1 MAQRRLTSSLA
12 FVASGALITG
22 AGLALTAVPATAA
35 TPTHHDAH
43 RHPQAAGV
51 KPLTGAQLQQVRTRQ
66 SRMLEQSRT
75 APAFRKAAAKTFTVN
90 TTQDTSLAN
99 PAGTRCL
106 DAGGKCSLRAAVD
119 AANNLKAPV
128 RIVLGKRTYT
138 LSSATELTV
147 TNPAGTSIDDVAKRL
162 SAIPE
167 VYYLIMVLG
176 RFDLSIATYHKS
188 QDDYRDFLTTHFYGQ
203 PDIAGIENSLV
214 LKVHKMKLQWD
225 LNG

>member
-1 MAQRRLTSSLA
+1 MPPHPDASKRGRAQRDSGEDGSPEGIELNRKIIGLLQQDGRMAYSAIAAQVGVSEGTVRNRVRQLLDDNVITIQAEAHPYALGYEFNGLT
-12 FVASGALITG
+12 FVK
-22 AGLALTAVPATAA
+22 V
-35 TPTHHDAH
+35 
-43 RHPQAAGV
+43 AAGV
-51 KPLTGAQLQQVRTRQ
+51 P
-66 SRMLEQSRT
+66 
-75 APAFRKAAAKTFTVN
+75 
-90 TTQDTSLAN
+90 
-99 PAGTRCL
+99 
-106 DAGGKCSLRAAVD
+106 
-119 AANNLKAPV
+119 
-128 RIVLGKRTYT
+128 
-138 LSSATELTV
+138 
-147 TNPAGTSIDDVAKRL
+147 IDDVAKRL